1 MSLWR
6 REAIERFPEL
16 RREIADAEG
25 TYIAWN
31 ALWHG
36 LLKPAYEKE
45 PPDTETMARVYDYA
59 AWSLK
64 QHSDAVRLAVADKF
78 YQRLA
83 DDPRTW
89 QDMPRWI
96 SQATFDSLLFAWD
109 FYMTRQ
115 NYANRRR
122 EFIEHKSRIDNE
134 KKTQRSASAS
144 G

>member
-25 TYIAWN
+25 TYIAWM

-36 LLKPAYEKE
+36 LFKPAYEKE
-45 PPDTETMARVYDYA
+45 PPDIETMARVYEYA

-64 QHSDAVRLAVADKF
+64 QHSDAVRLAVADEF

-89 QDMPRWI
+89 REVPRWI
-96 SQATFDSLLFAWD
+96 SRETFDGLKFAWD
-109 FYMTRQ
+109 YMDRKS
-115 NYANRRR
+115 YAALRR
-122 EFIEHKSRIDNE
+122 EFIENKSRIDNE
-134 KKTQRSASAS
+134 KKTQRSPSAS